1 MNDTMLLGLVVA
13 LTVVSVVAVQM
24 IWQWWS
30 EATLRQRRALVK
42 EAARWVVD
50 AAELLHAQPGSGAT
64 KLAWVL
70 ERLSKRF
77 PEFDEQILARHVEK
91 AVHDLNA
98 NKAVEAMVWLNG
110 KGPRRD
116 Q

>member
-1 MNDTMLLGLVVA
+1 MTDGILLALVVA

-70 ERLSKRF
+70 ERLAKRF

-98 NKAVEAMVWLNG
+98 NKAAEAMARLNG
-110 KGPRRD
+110 KGPKGD
-116 Q
+116 K